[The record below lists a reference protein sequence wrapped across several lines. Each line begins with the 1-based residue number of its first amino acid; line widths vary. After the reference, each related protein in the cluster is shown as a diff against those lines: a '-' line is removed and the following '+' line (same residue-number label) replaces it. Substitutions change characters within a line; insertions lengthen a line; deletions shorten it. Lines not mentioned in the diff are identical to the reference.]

1 MNASAL
7 AAGRRR
13 WWALGALAVSSLV
26 VGLDLTVLNLALP
39 TLAVSLHITNG
50 DMLQWFVVSYSLVFA
65 AMLLPAGLLGDRYG
79 RKRLLIVALVLFG
92 VASLACAYSTSAL
105 ELVAARALLGLG
117 AAFILPLSIAVIP
130 VLFSEDER
138 QRALTVVLG
147 MTMVAFPIGPILG
160 GWLLTHFWWGSVFL
174 INVPVIALALVAVAL
189 LMPESRSA
197 HRARID
203 YVGVVLSSLGLTV
216 LSYGLIEAGQKGWGQ
231 PFDLFCMIAGVLV
244 LLAFA
249 AWERIV
255 PRRRAGRPLIDLT
268 LFRSSGFTWGTILA
282 TMVSFAMFGLLFT
295 VPTYYE
301 AIVGVDPLGA
311 GLRLLPMIGGLV
323 VGAVLA
329 DRLAR
334 PVGAKLTV
342 ALGFVLIAAG
352 LLMGALTTVSSGYG
366 YAALWVTVMG
376 AGLGFALPGAM
387 NAALGALSAERSGV
401 GSALIMAMRQVGGT
415 FGVAILGSIL
425 SSAYRSGLHAA
436 VVPAGLAATVRDSV
450 SEGVAVAHQIGSAAL
465 FGLVRSA
472 FVHGMDIMLAVCG
485 GIAVAGIVLTLV
497 FLPRRSTP
505 VEAPEAA
512 TAAAPGSASAP
523 TSAETPRSGAPSPAT
538 SEPGHVAGTGGQ
550 GAQSAR
556 PSVGGR

>member
-1 MNASAL
+1 MNASTM

-50 DMLQWFVVSYSLVFA
+50 DVLQWFVVSYSLVFA
-65 AMLLPAGLLGDRYG
+65 AMLLPAGLLGDRFG
-79 RKRLLIVALVLFG
+79 RKRLLLIALVVFG
-92 VASLACAYSTSAL
+92 VASLACAYSASAGQL
-105 ELVAARALLGLG
+105 IAARALLGLG
-117 AAFILPLSIAVIP
+117 AAFILPLSMAVIP
-130 VLFSEDER
+130 VLFAEHER

-147 MTMVAFPIGPILG
+147 MTMVAYPIGPILG

-174 INVPVIALALVAVAL
+174 INVPVIVVALIAVAL
-189 LMPESRSA
+189 LMPESRSTR
-197 HRARID
+197 RAPID
-203 YVGVVLSSLGLTV
+203 YTGVALSSVGLTL

-231 PFDLFCMIAGVLV
+231 PFNVLTMIVGAVVLV
-244 LLAFA
+244 GFVG
-249 AWERIV
+249 WERIV
-255 PRRRAGRPLIDLT
+255 PRRRGGRALVDLT
-268 LFRSSGFTWGTILA
+268 LFASSGFTWGTILA

-311 GLRLLPMIGGLV
+311 GVRLLPMIGGLV

-342 ALGFVLIAAG
+342 ALGFVLIAVG
-352 LLMGALTTVSSGYG
+352 LFMGALTTVDSGYG
-366 YAALWVTVMG
+366 YAALWVTIMG

-401 GSALIMAMRQVGGT
+401 GSALIMALRQVGGT
-415 FGVAILGSIL
+415 FGVAILGSVL

-436 VVPAGLAATVRDSV
+436 VVPAALSASVRDSV
-450 SEGVAVAHQIGSAAL
+450 SEGVAVAHQIGSATL
-465 FGLVRSA
+465 FALVRSA

-485 GIAVAGIVLTLV
+485 GIAAVGIVLTLA
-497 FLPRRSTP
+497 FLPRRSEP
-505 VEAPEAA
+505 VEVVETASTVVEAA
-512 TAAAPGSASAP
+512 PPVVDAAAAGRASP
-523 TSAETPRSGAPSPAT
+523 LR
-538 SEPGHVAGTGGQ
+538 
-550 GAQSAR
+550 
-556 PSVGGR
+556 

>member
-1 MNASAL
+1 MNASTM

-39 TLAVSLHITNG
+39 TLAVSLHITSG
-50 DMLQWFVVSYSLVFA
+50 DTLQWFVVSYSLVFA
-65 AMLLPAGLLGDRYG
+65 AMLLPAGLLGDRFG
-79 RKRLLIVALVLFG
+79 RKRLLIVALVVFG
-92 VASLACAYSTSAL
+92 VASLACAYSASAGQL
-105 ELVAARALLGLG
+105 IAARALLGLG
-117 AAFILPLSIAVIP
+117 AAFILPLSITVIP
-130 VLFSEDER
+130 VLFTEDER
-138 QRALTVVLG
+138 QRAITIVMG
-147 MTMVAFPIGPILG
+147 MTMIAFPIGPILG

-174 INVPVIALALVAVAL
+174 INVPVIAVALVAVAL
-189 LMPESRSA
+189 LMPESRSTR
-197 HRARID
+197 RAPID
-203 YVGVVLSSLGLTV
+203 YTGVVLSSAGLTL

-231 PFDLFCMIAGVLV
+231 AADIAYMVAGALVLV
-244 LLAFA
+244 GFV

-255 PRRRAGRPLIDLT
+255 PRRRHGRPLVDLT
-268 LFRSSGFTWGTILA
+268 LFASSGFTWGTILA

-301 AIVGVDPLGA
+301 AIVGVNPLGA
-311 GLRLLPMIGGLV
+311 GVRLLPMIGGLV

-342 ALGFVLIAAG
+342 ALGFVLIAVG

-366 YAALWVTVMG
+366 YAALWVTIMG

-415 FGVAILGSIL
+415 FGVAILGSVL

-436 VVPAGLAATVRDSV
+436 VVPTALAATVRDSV

-465 FGLVRSA
+465 FALVRSA

-485 GIAVAGIVLTLV
+485 GIAVAGIVLTLA
-497 FLPRRSTP
+497 FLPRRSEP
-505 VEAPEAA
+505 VEIAEEARDV
-512 TAAAPGSASAP
+512 TDAAAPG
-523 TSAETPRSGAPSPAT
+523 RSGA
-538 SEPGHVAGTGGQ
+538 VAVSRGQ
-550 GAQSAR
+550 GAESAR
-556 PSVGGR
+556 PSLGGR

>member
-1 MNASAL
+1 MNASTM

-50 DMLQWFVVSYSLVFA
+50 DTLQWFVVSYSLVFA

-79 RKRLLIVALVLFG
+79 RKRLLIVALVVFG
-92 VASLACAYSTSAL
+92 VASLACAYAGSAGQL
-105 ELVAARALLGLG
+105 IAARALLGLG

-130 VLFSEDER
+130 VLFTEDER
-138 QRALTVVLG
+138 QRAITVVMG

-174 INVPVIALALVAVAL
+174 INVPVIAVALVAVAL
-189 LMPESRSA
+189 LMPESRSTR
-197 HRARID
+197 RAPID
-203 YVGVVLSSLGLTV
+203 YTGVVLSSVGLTL
-216 LSYGLIEAGQKGWGQ
+216 LSYGLIEAGQRGWGQ
-231 PFDLFCMIAGVLV
+231 ATDVAYMLVGALVLV
-244 LLAFA
+244 GFVG
-249 AWERIV
+249 WERIV
-255 PRRRAGRPLIDLT
+255 PRRRRGRPLVDLT
-268 LFRSSGFTWGTILA
+268 LFASSGFTWGTILA

-311 GLRLLPMIGGLV
+311 GVRLLPMIGGLV

-342 ALGFVLIAAG
+342 ALGFVLIAVG
-352 LLMGALTTVSSGYG
+352 LLMGALTTVNSGYG
-366 YAALWVTVMG
+366 YAALWVTIMG

-401 GSALIMAMRQVGGT
+401 GSALIMALRQVGGT
-415 FGVAILGSIL
+415 FGVAILGSVL
-425 SSAYRSGLHAA
+425 SSAYRSGLRTAVAPAA
-436 VVPAGLAATVRDSV
+436 LAANVRDSV
-450 SEGVAVAHQIGSAAL
+450 SEGVAVAHQIGSATL
-465 FGLVRSA
+465 FALVRSA

-485 GIAVAGIVLTLV
+485 GIAVAGIVLTLA
-497 FLPRRSTP
+497 FLPRRSEP
-505 VEAPEAA
+505 VEVAEAEPGAVDAAA
-512 TAAAPGSASAP
+512 TGAGRASPVAA
-523 TSAETPRSGAPSPAT
+523 
-538 SEPGHVAGTGGQ
+538 TGGE
-550 GAQSAR
+550 GAESAR
-556 PSVGGR
+556 PSLGGR

>member
-1 MNASAL
+1 MNASTM

-39 TLAVSLHITNG
+39 TLAVSLHITSG
-50 DMLQWFVVSYSLVFA
+50 DTLQWFVVSYSLVFA
-65 AMLLPAGLLGDRYG
+65 AMLLPAGLLGDRFG
-79 RKRLLIVALVLFG
+79 RKRLLIVALVVFG
-92 VASLACAYSTSAL
+92 VASLACAYSASAGQL
-105 ELVAARALLGLG
+105 IAARALLGLG

-130 VLFSEDER
+130 VLFTEDER
-138 QRALTVVLG
+138 QRAITVVMG

-174 INVPVIALALVAVAL
+174 INVPVIAVALVAVAF
-189 LMPESRSA
+189 LMPESRSTR
-197 HRARID
+197 RAPID
-203 YVGVVLSSLGLTV
+203 YVGVVLSRVGLTL

-231 PFDLFCMIAGVLV
+231 ATDIAYMVVGALVLV
-244 LLAFA
+244 GFVG
-249 AWERIV
+249 WERIV
-255 PRRRAGRPLIDLT
+255 SRRRRGRPLVDLT
-268 LFRSSGFTWGTILA
+268 LFSSSGFTWGTILA

-301 AIVGVDPLGA
+301 AIVGVNPLGA
-311 GLRLLPMIGGLV
+311 GVRLLPMIGGLV

-342 ALGFVLIAAG
+342 GLGFTLIAVG

-366 YAALWVTVMG
+366 YAALWVTIMG

-401 GSALIMAMRQVGGT
+401 GSGLIMAMRQVGGT
-415 FGVAILGSIL
+415 FGVAILGSVL

-436 VVPAGLAATVRDSV
+436 VVPAALAATVRDSV
-450 SEGVAVAHQIGSAAL
+450 SEGVAVAHQIGSATL
-465 FGLVRSA
+465 FALVRSA
-472 FVHGMDIMLAVCG
+472 FVHGMDVMLAVCG
-485 GIAVAGIVLTLV
+485 GIALAGIVLTLA
-497 FLPRRSTP
+497 FLPRRSEP
-505 VEAPEAA
+505 VEVAEEAPDVAD
-512 TAAAPGSASAP
+512 AAAPGQ
-523 TSAETPRSGAPSPAT
+523 SGA
-538 SEPGHVAGTGGQ
+538 VAVSGGQ
-550 GAQSAR
+550 GAESAR
-556 PSVGGR
+556 PSLGGR

>member
-1 MNASAL
+1 MNASVM

-50 DMLQWFVVSYSLVFA
+50 GVLQWFVVSYSLVFA
-65 AMLLPAGLLGDRYG
+65 AMLLPGGLLGDRYG
-79 RKRLLIVALVLFG
+79 RKKLLLVALVVFG
-92 VASLACAYSTSAL
+92 VASLACAYSTSAGQL
-105 ELVAARALLGLG
+105 IAARAFLGLG

-138 QRALTVVLG
+138 QRAITVVMG

-174 INVPVIALALVAVAL
+174 INVPVIVVALVAVAL

-203 YVGVVLSSLGLTV
+203 YIGVALSSAGLTV
-216 LSYGLIEAGQKGWGQ
+216 LSYGLIEAGQKGWGH
-231 PFDLFCMIAGVLV
+231 PTDVFAMIAGALVLV
-244 LLAFA
+244 AFV
-249 AWERIV
+249 AWERVV
-255 PRRRAGRPLIDLT
+255 PRRRAGRPLVDLT
-268 LFRSSGFTWGTILA
+268 LFRSRGFTWGTILA

-329 DRLAR
+329 DRLAK
-334 PVGAKLTV
+334 PIGAKLTV
-342 ALGFVLIAAG
+342 AWGFVLIAAG
-352 LLMGALTTVSSGYG
+352 LLMGALTTVGSGYG
-366 YAALWVTVMG
+366 YAALWVTITG

-401 GSALIMAMRQVGGT
+401 GSALIMALRQVGGT
-415 FGVAILGSIL
+415 FGVAILGSVL
-425 SSAYRSGLHAA
+425 SSAYHSGLDAA
-436 VVPAGLAATVRDSV
+436 VVPAALATTVRDSV
-450 SEGVAVAHQIGSAAL
+450 SEGVAVAHQIASAAL
-465 FGLVRSA
+465 FETVRSA

-485 GIAVAGIVLTLV
+485 GIAVAGMVLTLA
-497 FLPRRSTP
+497 FLPRRSEP
-505 VEAPEAA
+505 IELPQSLAVAEPSRPAPA
-512 TAAAPGSASAP
+512 GSG
-523 TSAETPRSGAPSPAT
+523 T
-538 SEPGHVAGTGGQ
+538 VAGTGGE
-550 GAQSAR
+550 GAQSMQ